1 MNATRTFLEAIFNA
15 GRYGLQLTDADNAD
29 PIKRDAFEAGLIKLS
44 RTKRATLTTSGLE
57 YLSQP
62 EIESKPK
69 KSSRGG
75 KAPAPRHTAHTD
87 CDHDTTKAARAKC
100 RRDRAKLAD

>member
-15 GRYGLQLTDADNAD
+15 GRYGLQLTDTDNAD

-44 RTKRATLTTSGLE
+44 RTKRATLTTRGLE
-57 YLSQP
+57 YLSTSEP
-62 EIESKPK
+62 ESKPK
-69 KSSRGG
+69 KSSG

>member
-1 MNATRTFLEAIFNA
+1 MNATRTFLEAIV
-15 GRYGLQLTDADNAD
+15 T
-29 PIKRDAFEAGLIKLS
+29 E
-44 RTKRATLTTSGLE
+44 
-57 YLSQP
+57 P

-75 KAPAPRHTAHTD
+75 KAPAPRPTALTD

-100 RRDRAKLAD
+100 RRDRAKLAAAAE

>member
-1 MNATRTFLEAIFNA
+1 MNATRTFLEAIVTA
-15 GRYGLQLTDADNAD
+15 GRYGLQLSKYDEADT
-29 PIKRDAFEAGLIKLS
+29 IKRDAFEAGLIKLS
-44 RTKRATLTTSGLE
+44 HTKRATLTTSGLE
-57 YLSQP
+57 YLS

-100 RRDRAKLAD
+100 RRDRAKLAE